1 MKRDESPFQWSGP
14 ISTSHGS
21 NLKKKAR
28 GPTAKRIRAATRQL
42 MSSKFST
49 GLNLLV
55 LLLVSQSGI
64 ERVWAHAYP
73 VVSLPLDGAV
83 LKEPRE
89 VRIQFTE
96 GLELAFRQIVVKGLT
111 ARSSV
116 RENCASWRMIQWRS

>member
-1 MKRDESPFQWSGP
+1 
-14 ISTSHGS
+14 
-21 NLKKKAR
+21 
-28 GPTAKRIRAATRQL
+28 

-64 ERVWAHAYP
+64 ERVWTHAYP

-116 RENCASWRMIQWRS
+116 RENCASWRMIQWRSI

>member
-1 MKRDESPFQWSGP
+1 
-14 ISTSHGS
+14 
-21 NLKKKAR
+21 
-28 GPTAKRIRAATRQL
+28 

-55 LLLVSQSGI
+55 LLLVSQTDM

-73 VVSLPLDGAV
+73 AVSLPLDGAV
-83 LKEPRE
+83 LKEPPIE

-116 RENCASWRMIQWRS
+116 RENCASWRMIQWRSI